1 MKFVN
6 SWATIFLILVLLQ
19 QSMKEI
25 GADLISNNC
34 KKPHDS
40 GLCQKSL
47 RSDPR
52 GARARDAK
60 ELTHVMYG
68 IVLSSATTTLAQVK
82 KLLTR
87 TKGDALPMCS
97 SIYGRIVNEKVPN
110 AYRNFDSKSYV
121 TAASVMTDVMNQAEA
136 CEMMFESLPDHGKSP
151 ITDKNNMVMALS
163 KIASQLTTHLA

>member
-1 MKFVN
+1 MKFLN
-6 SWATIFLILVLLQ
+6 SWAAFLILVLLQ

-25 GADLISNNC
+25 GADLISNTC
-34 KKPHDS
+34 GKTHDS

-87 TKGDALPMCS
+87 AKGDALPMCS

-136 CEMMFESLPDHGKSP
+136 CEMVFRSVPDHSKSP

-163 KIASQLTTHLA
+163 EIASQLTNHLA